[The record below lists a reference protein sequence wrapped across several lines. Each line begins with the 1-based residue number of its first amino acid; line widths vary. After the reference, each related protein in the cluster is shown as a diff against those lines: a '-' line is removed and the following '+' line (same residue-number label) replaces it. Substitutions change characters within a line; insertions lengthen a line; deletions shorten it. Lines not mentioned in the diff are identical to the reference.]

1 MSTATWLKSEPTV
14 LLWGDR
20 WWLPQHKLAVPFTCF
35 EKAADV
41 LASVWPFPVRSM
53 RLIYQPDRLATVPV
67 ACPNGNRGT
76 LALALGDEFPALAH
90 PAHVW
95 GFEPILPA
103 AERFATLLHF
113 ETEPGLF
120 GLVQQLHQHGLAV
133 RSAWPLAT
141 WLDALPPELTE
152 SGALTVVALSADR
165 WHLWRHSSSGGRS
178 CAGGAADDVPAAV
191 AGQLR
196 EVAAKAEVEYV
207 LYVTTDDSL
216 MAKVE
221 EKVSL
226 APNQIYG
233 VHSLWDALAKPITM
247 AERHPAQLLP
257 PVPFVTPPRVVGT
270 ASLLL
275 MAATLGLTG
284 WQVQSH
290 HEARVAAEREKESL
304 ATLDAEIAHLRENA
318 AEISRLRRLLADDG
332 RSPALSA
339 LLHQLAS
346 AARPGIA
353 LQSLKM
359 AGSRFELHGA
369 VSPEF
374 GGSLPAWV
382 TAIEAPERWSI
393 KMGDLDAQ
401 GRFELTGSFRP

>member
-1 MSTATWLKSEPTV
+1 MSTSTWLKSEPTV

-20 WWLPQHKLAVPFTCF
+20 WWLPQHKLAVPFTGF
-35 EKAADV
+35 AQAAEV
-41 LASVWPFPVRSM
+41 LASVWPFPVRSL

-120 GLVQQLHQHGLAV
+120 GLVQQLHQHGLTV

-196 EVAAKAEVEYV
+196 EVVAKAEVEYV

-233 VHSLWDALAKPITM
+233 VHSLWDALAKPVTM

-304 ATLDAEIAHLRENA
+304 AALDAEIAHLRENA
-318 AEISRLRRLLADDG
+318 AEISRLRGMLDDDG
-332 RSPALSA
+332 AAPALAA
-339 LLHQLAS
+339 LLRKLS
-346 AARPGIA
+346 AIARPGVA
-353 LQSLKM
+353 LQSVTVTGAK
-359 AGSRFELHGA
+359 FELCGHLA
-369 VSPEF
+369 AEA
-374 GGSLPAWV
+374 GGMFAGWAK
-382 TAIEAPERWSI
+382 AIEEPERWRIQSAAPLR
-393 KMGDLDAQ
+393 D
-401 GRFELTGSFRP
+401 GRFEVSGTFQP

>member
-20 WWLPQHKLAVPFTCF
+20 WWLPQHKLAVPFTGF
-35 EKAADV
+35 EHAAEV

-67 ACPNGNRGT
+67 ACPNGNRTT

-141 WLDALPPELTE
+141 WLDALPPERTE
-152 SGALTVVALSADR
+152 SGALTVVALSGDR
-165 WHLWRHSSSGGRS
+165 WHLWRHSSAGGRF
-178 CAGGAADDVPAAV
+178 CAGGADDDVPTT
-191 AGQLR
+191 
-196 EVAAKAEVEYV
+196 VAAHLRDVATKADVEYV

-216 MAKVE
+216 MVKVE

-233 VHSLWDALAKPITM
+233 VHSLWDALAKPVTM

-257 PVPFVTPPRVVGT
+257 PVPFVTPPRIVGT

-275 MAATLGLTG
+275 MAAALGLAG
-284 WQVQSH
+284 WQVRSH
-290 HEARVAAEREKESL
+290 AEAREAAEREKESL
-304 ATLDAEIAHLRENA
+304 AALDAEIAHLRENA
-318 AEISRLRRLLADDG
+318 AEISRLRGLLG
-332 RSPALSA
+332 EERRPVALAA
-339 LLHQLAS
+339 LLRKLGS
-346 AARPGIA
+346 AARAGLA
-353 LQSLKM
+353 LETLCLTGE
-359 AGSRFELHGA
+359 AFELRGHLATGDDDTLNA
-369 VSPEF
+369 WAEAIKE
-374 GGSLPAWV
+374 PA
-382 TAIEAPERWSI
+382 RWSI
-393 KMGDLDAQ
+393 QADASSDN
-401 GRFELTGSFRP
+401 GAFRATGAFRP